1 MNSLDSLT
9 GKNIP
14 ASSNGS
20 LRGVRAHLE
29 TTAIVESPCSLSLRG
44 TSGERAG
51 ERGTFHRIGAAN
63 WNPLSLTLSPLL
75 CRGERES
82 TSGRVVVLR
91 CAHHHRAPH
100 LDTAPGAPVS
110 DPAGIQKHTETR
122 RIGDRRSAVPV
133 ESGAVSRCAHHHFF
147 RSTMNRLSASPIAP
161 SRRSAP

>member
-20 LRGVRAHLE
+20 LRDVRAHLD
-29 TTAIVESPCSLSLRG
+29 TTTIAEAPCSLSLRG

-75 CRGERES
+75 RRGERES
-82 TSGRVVVLR
+82 INGAEQNHFSESNRGWLWLLNV
-91 CAHHHRAPH
+91 RACP
-100 LDTAPGAPVS
+100 P
-110 DPAGIQKHTETR
+110 
-122 RIGDRRSAVPV
+122 
-133 ESGAVSRCAHHHFF
+133 
-147 RSTMNRLSASPIAP
+147 
-161 SRRSAP
+161 